1 MLSLKRNI
9 FIKNGCFALIHFRI
23 SELKFCQNY
32 KTQKSGNEIV
42 SHFLLMNLFSFFASQ
57 RNLMKASL
65 PISNPDD
72 CKPLGQGF
80 SSSRQICAG
89 GKTGTIA
96 LVGPAETTVE
106 LGYNKHSVAIKNVR

>member
-1 MLSLKRNI
+1 
-9 FIKNGCFALIHFRI
+9 
-23 SELKFCQNY
+23 
-32 KTQKSGNEIV
+32 
-42 SHFLLMNLFSFFASQ
+42 
-57 RNLMKASL
+57 MKASL